1 MAETRKLYYED
12 GSCLQFCATVLS
24 CVPAGGSFAVTLDAT
39 AFYPEGGGQP
49 ADRGAL
55 GGARVLDVHE
65 KDGVVVHTVTAPL
78 HVGETVQGDVDG
90 RRRLDHMQQ
99 HTGEHIVSGIV
110 HAQFGYD
117 NVGFHIGAQDVT
129 VDFSGPLTA
138 AELADVERAA
148 NWVVWQN
155 APITVFWPTPAELAQ
170 LDYRSK
176 KELTGA
182 VRIVKVANADVC
194 ACCGTHVE
202 RCGQVGSIKLTSAQ
216 SYKGGTRVTMLCG
229 MRAYE
234 DHCVKFQNAEAISG
248 LLSAKI
254 NETAAAV
261 QRLADEAAALKAEKA
276 ALENRLFAAAAAAR
290 CGKKNT
296 LVFEDGLSP
305 DSLRRLCTA
314 LMEQCPGVC
323 AAFSGTDAEGYK
335 YALGSAGAADVRA
348 LGKEM
353 NAALSGKG
361 GGRDIQQGSAACTR
375 AEIEAFF
382 APRLAE

>member
-1 MAETRKLYYED
+1 MHYSTISGVSDNEKLALFLVLLLNFYVTISPISKIGLFIERKENGMAETRKLYYEN
-12 GSCLQFCATVLS
+12 GACLQFCATVLS
-24 CVPAGGSFAVTLDAT
+24 CVPTDGNFAVTLDAT

-78 HVGETVQGDVDG
+78 RVGEMVQGDVDG

-129 VDFSGPLTA
+129 VDFSGPLTD

-148 NWVVWQN
+148 NWVIWQN
-155 APITVFWPTPAELAQ
+155 APVTIAW
-170 LDYRSK
+170 
-176 KELTGA
+176 
-182 VRIVKVANADVC
+182 
-194 ACCGTHVE
+194 
-202 RCGQVGSIKLTSAQ
+202 SAQ

-234 DHCVKFQNAEAISG
+234 DHCIKFQNAEAVSG

-261 QRLADEAAALKAEKA
+261 QRLADENAALRAEKA
-276 ALENRLFAAAAAAR
+276 ALETRLFAADAAAFR
-290 CGKKNT
+290 GRKNA
-296 LVFEDGLSP
+296 LVFEPHLSP

-314 LMEQCPGVC
+314 LMEQCTGVC
-323 AAFSGTDAEGYK
+323 AAFSGTDAGGYK
-335 YALGSAGAADVRA
+335 YALGSAGGADVHA
-348 LGKEM
+348 LCKEM
-353 NAALSGKG
+353 NAALGGRG
-361 GGRDIQQGSAACTR
+361 GGREMQQGSAACTR
-375 AEIEAFF
+375 GDIEAFF
-382 APRLAE
+382 ALRLGE